1 MFGWVLL
8 SGLKV
13 YQHRYQTT
21 VVITTNIRTTKDN
34 FDALDAII
42 NLLSLDW
49 KTPKKMGA
57 VRPP

>member
-1 MFGWVLL
+1 MYTSIGI
-8 SGLKV
+8 KP
-13 YQHRYQTT
+13 
-21 VVITTNIRTTKDN
+21 VVARINIRTTKDN